1 MFEVFHYKYSNF
13 LNNLRVLR
21 YKNSGSKLSDAKK
34 SFFYDGIKI
43 LNFRFSAG
51 VGITVRGVL
60 EATGR
65 IDDRIILTAQDPVI
79 QPPEN
84 RTVRLVD
91 GPNIQ
96 EGLIQV

>member
-1 MFEVFHYKYSNF
+1 M
-13 LNNLRVLR
+13 R
-21 YKNSGSKLSDAKK
+21 
-34 SFFYDGIKI
+34 GI
-43 LNFRFSAG
+43 
-51 VGITVRGVL
+51 L
-60 EATGR
+60 EAEGR

-96 EGLIQV
+96 EGIIQVRVIFTMQ

>member
-1 MFEVFHYKYSNF
+1 M
-13 LNNLRVLR
+13 
-21 YKNSGSKLSDAKK
+21 SDAKK
-34 SFFYDGIKI
+34 SIFYDRIKI
-43 LNFRFSAG
+43 LNFRFSPG